1 MRVFRK
7 FNKVLLNWQESNGET
22 GSTSG
27 LAVVDIREML
37 NFKQMEQQEDMTDV
51 EQSGEGT
58 S

>member
-27 LAVVDIREML
+27 LTVVDIREML

>member
-1 MRVFRK
+1 MRVSRK
-7 FNKVLLNWQESNGET
+7 FNKVLLDWQESNGET

-27 LAVVDIREML
+27 LAVVDIREMS
-37 NFKQMEQQEDMTDV
+37 FKQMEQQEDMTDV

>member
-27 LAVVDIREML
+27 LTVVDIREML
-37 NFKQMEQQEDMTDV
+37 NFKQMEQQEDMTDA

>member
-1 MRVFRK
+1 MRVSRK
-7 FNKVLLNWQESNGET
+7 FNKVLLDWQESNGET

-27 LAVVDIREML
+27 LAVVDIREMSI
-37 NFKQMEQQEDMTDV
+37 KQMEQQEDMTDV

>member
-1 MRVFRK
+1 MSVFRK

-27 LAVVDIREML
+27 LTVVDIREML
-37 NFKQMEQQEDMTDV
+37 NFKQMELQEDMTDV